1 MRFFAFI
8 SFAVLMG
15 TYPLFGAGKGT
26 HSLLC
31 RIAVQSLALAMGIA
45 ELANPVYSLR
55 VVAHATAVSVL
66 IFAVFTVLFR
76 ALRQK
81 YFPAGARPS
90 LKIRFLDIVS
100 LFILV
105 LAFSGFARI
114 VRI

>member
-1 MRFFAFI
+1 
-8 SFAVLMG
+8 MG

-55 VVAHATAVSVL
+55 VVAHATAVSVF

-76 ALRQK
+76 ALRQN
-81 YFPAGARPS
+81 YLPADVRPS

-100 LFILV
+100 LSILV